1 VTRWRRL
8 GRFRIPARRLRV
20 TLPLE
25 LRPATAADVDALE
38 WYGSQTWRRATLQR
52 IYAHQQQ
59 GQAVFLVAVT
69 KLPGT
74 AGYPVAQLA
83 IDVRVERD
91 RNVAVLWS
99 LAVIAHLQHLGIAT
113 RLMLEAETIARNRQL
128 TAAELA
134 VNKTNAG
141 AIRLYRRL
149 GYSVIGQRVEGYW
162 RPAGEAG
169 LPDVWEE
176 EDCWVM
182 LKRLD

>member
-8 GRFRIPARRLRV
+8 GRFRIRAWPLRV
-20 TLPLE
+20 TLPLK

-38 WYGSQTWRRATLQR
+38 WYGSQAWRRDTLQR
-52 IYAHQQQ
+52 IYARQQQ

-69 KLPGT
+69 RLPGS

-83 IDVRVERD
+83 IDVRAERD

-113 RLMLEAETIARNRQL
+113 RLMREAESIARKRQL

-149 GYSVIGQRVEGYW
+149 GYSIIGQRVEGYW
-162 RPAGEAG
+162 RPADEAG
-169 LPDVWEE
+169 RPDVWEE

-182 LKRLD
+182 LKCLD